1 MSADNPNPF
10 SDPFNDPKPNPSA
23 PNPYQSPN
31 FTDQP
36 AYSSGPGDGNWLN
49 PAILT
54 QQRVVAILMIVQG
67 VMSSLMGVFLIV
79 MAIALPIMI
88 EMDQQRNNFNGGG
101 PPPEARWIIL
111 GIYGAIGLCN
121 LIPGLLQVYAGI
133 QGIRLRNHT
142 LGVIALGAGALTIV
156 SCYCFITSLALLIY
170 GLIIYLHDTTRRAF
184 ELAKDGRTFDEIMRM
199 AAERRY

>member
-1 MSADNPNPF
+1 MSSDKANPF
-10 SDPFNDPKPNPSA
+10 SDPFNDPKPNPFA
-23 PNPYQSPN
+23 PNPYQSPE
-31 FTDQP
+31 FADKP
-36 AYSSGPGDGNWLN
+36 GYGPDSGGSGLN

-54 QQRVVAILMIVQG
+54 QQRVVSILMIVQG
-67 VMSSLMGVFLIV
+67 VMSSLMGVFLVV
-79 MAIALPIMI
+79 MAIAIPIMI

-121 LIPGLLQVYAGI
+121 LIPGILQIYAGI

-142 LGVIALGAGALTIV
+142 LGIIALGAGALTIV

-170 GLIIYLHDTTRRAF
+170 GLIIYLHDTTKRAF
-184 ELAKDGRTFDEIMRM
+184 ELAKDGRTFDEIMTM
-199 AAERRY
+199 ATQRRY